1 MDLIEDLYKMDLL
14 HLKYLIDVTLVV
26 ETALLLIFVR
36 FNRFHLKPPKPT
48 QLGLWVEVTVP
59 N

>member
-14 HLKYLIDVTLVV
+14 HLEWLVDVTLVV
-26 ETALLLIFVR
+26 EIALLSIFVR

-48 QLGLWVEVTVP
+48 QLGL
-59 N
+59 